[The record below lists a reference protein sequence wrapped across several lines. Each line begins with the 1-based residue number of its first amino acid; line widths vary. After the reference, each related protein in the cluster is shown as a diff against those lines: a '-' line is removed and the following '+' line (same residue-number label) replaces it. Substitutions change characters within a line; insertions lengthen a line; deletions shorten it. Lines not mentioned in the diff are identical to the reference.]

1 MDVIL
6 HSLCKSYG
14 NHPVLKNFS
23 ATFLEGSITCITG
36 PSGCGKTTLLRL
48 LLGLEHADSGEIKGT
63 DVPKAAVFQENR
75 LFEHVSP
82 VANIAAVLPGKA
94 NRDWIFAKLATLGL
108 GSHLTVPTHTL
119 SGGMKRR
126 VALARAML
134 TPASLVVLD
143 EPFTG
148 LDEENKK
155 KAMSFVREHA
165 ASKTLLLVT
174 HDASDSTFFP
184 ASTLVLSPVTP

>member
-6 HSLCKSYG
+6 RSLCKRYG
-14 NHPVLKNFS
+14 NHLVLKDFS
-23 ATFLEGSITCITG
+23 TTFFEGRITCIMG

-48 LLGLEHADSGEIKGT
+48 LLGLEEADAGEIIGA

-75 LFEHVSP
+75 LFEHISP
-82 VANIAAVLPGKA
+82 VANIAAVLPGKP
-94 NRDWIFAKLATLGL
+94 NRDWISEELAALGL

-148 LDEENKK
+148 LDEESKK
-155 KAMSFVREHA
+155 KAMSFVTEHA
-165 ASKTLLLVT
+165 AKKTLLLVT
-174 HDASDSTFFP
+174 HDASDSAVLAT
-184 ASTLVLSPVTP
+184 STLILSPAAR